1 MKWEVIFHDDFEKE
15 ILDMER
21 EVRVALVSA
30 ANLLREFGPGLKRPH
45 ADTLKGSKYA
55 NMKELRFEVKNT
67 VWRVAYVFDPRRQ
80 AILLA
85 AGMKQ
90 GRNEK
95 RFYKRLIAVADRR
108 YAEYLDELG
117 KG

>member
-1 MKWEVIFHDDFEKE
+1 MTWKVIFHDDFA
-15 ILDMER
+15 R
-21 EVRVALVSA
+21 EVMEMEKGIRKELIGKIH
-30 ANLLREFGPGLKRPH
+30 LLEEFGPELKRPH

-67 VWRVAYVFDPRRQ
+67 VWRVAYAFDPRRQ

-85 AGMKQ
+85 VGMKQ

-95 RFYKRLIAVADRR
+95 RFYERLLTLADRR
-108 YAEYLDELG
+108 YADHLYKLG

>member
-1 MKWEVIFHDDFEKE
+1 MTWKVIFHEDFEEEVLEMK
-15 ILDMER
+15 R
-21 EVRVALVSA
+21 EVRVALVSSA
-30 ANLLREFGPGLKRPH
+30 RLLEEFGPDLKRPH

-55 NMKELRFEVKNT
+55 NMKELRFRVNKA
-67 VWRVAYVFDPRRQ
+67 VWRVAYAFDPRRQ

-90 GRNEK
+90 GRNEQ
-95 RFYKRLIAVADRR
+95 RFYERLIALADRR
-108 YAEYLDELG
+108 YADHLDKSG